1 MTILTLK
8 KFIEK
13 LSPDDLL
20 QDVRIR
26 TTEGDFYVKFIDFER
41 DNHEKYLVFGTCEK
55 NCFKHE
61 IS

>member
-8 KFIEK
+8 DFIEK
-13 LSPDDLL
+13 LSRDNLL

-26 TTEGDFYVKFIDFER
+26 TPQGDFYVKFIDLER
-41 DNHEKYLVFGTCEK
+41 DSHEKYLVLGTREK
-55 NCFKHE
+55 NCFNQE

>member
-8 KFIEK
+8 DFIEK
-13 LSPDDLL
+13 LSPNDLL

-26 TTEGDFYVKFIDFER
+26 TSEGDFYVKFIDFER
-41 DNHEKYLVFGTCEK
+41 DNHEKYLVLGTREK
-55 NCFKHE
+55 NCFNRE

>member
-8 KFIEK
+8 DFIEK

-26 TTEGDFYVKFIDFER
+26 THEGDFYVKFIDFER
-41 DNHEKYLVFGTCEK
+41 DSHEKYLVLGTREK
-55 NCFKHE
+55 KLF
-61 IS
+61 

>member
-8 KFIEK
+8 DFIEK
-13 LSPDDLL
+13 LSRDNLL

-26 TTEGDFYVKFIDFER
+26 TPQGDFYVKFIDFER
-41 DNHEKYLVFGTCEK
+41 DSHEKYLVLGTCEK

>member
-8 KFIEK
+8 NFIEK

-26 TTEGDFYVKFIDFER
+26 THEGDFYVKFIDFER
-41 DNHEKYLVFGTCEK
+41 DSHEKYLVLGTREK
-55 NCFKHE
+55 NCFNQE

>member
-8 KFIEK
+8 DFIEK
-13 LSPDDLL
+13 LSRDNLL

-26 TTEGDFYVKFIDFER
+26 TPQGDFYVKFIDFER
-41 DNHEKYLVFGTCEK
+41 DSHEKYLVLGTCEK
-55 NCFKHE
+55 NCFKGE